1 MAKRPPLLP
10 GRIYSA
16 ALTLYPA
23 AFRREFAR
31 EMTRDF
37 DEAGQ
42 EAWLER
48 RWRGL
53 LTVWSQ
59 MGVDLARSVVRQW
72 IQTGVPVIMLV
83 SAVTTLAAA
92 GTAAQILVG
101 EPMTPP
107 ASADDR
113 DLVMLMLLIATALG
127 VIFGTIVFT
136 VWFTRPLARRP
147 PCSRRVV

>member
-1 MAKRPPLLP
+1 
-10 GRIYSA
+10 
-16 ALTLYPA
+16 
-23 AFRREFAR
+23 
-31 EMTRDF
+31 
-37 DEAGQ
+37 
-42 EAWLER
+42 
-48 RWRGL
+48 
-53 LTVWSQ
+53 

-127 VIFGTIVFT
+127 VIFGTIAFT